1 MSLRFFISPL
11 LEGCPKGGVSKC
23 FKTILIIYESAV
35 FLSAFCNIFHFLR
48 IIDKLKNYKMEKR
61 NIGKLIAGVVII
73 AFVFVAALMFGLPR
87 YNVWQQ
93 EMAGK
98 AEMAKAEQ
106 NRRILVEEA
115 KAKLEAEKLNAQA
128 EIERAKGMAEAM
140 KLENGTLSETYN
152 QYLFIRTLEKLADKG
167 DLPQIIYVP
176 TNGMVP
182 VMDVS
187 KKSPVKQMQ
196 E

>member
-1 MSLRFFISPL
+1 MKVIISFL
-11 LEGCPKGGVSKC
+11 
-23 FKTILIIYESAV
+23 ILSAV
-35 FLSAFCNIFHFLR
+35 
-48 IIDKLKNYKMEKR
+48 IILT
-61 NIGKLIAGVVII
+61 
-73 AFVFVAALMFGLPR
+73 LMFGLPT

-106 NRRILVEEA
+106 NRKILVEEA
-115 KAKLEAEKLNAQA
+115 KARLEAEKLNAQA

-140 KLENGTLSETYN
+140 TIENGTLSETYN
-152 QYLFIRTLEKLADKG
+152 QYLFIRTLEKLGDKG

-176 TNGMVP
+176 ANGLLP
-182 VMDVS
+182 VMDI
-187 KKSPVKQMQ
+187 KTKLRG

>member
-1 MSLRFFISPL
+1 
-11 LEGCPKGGVSKC
+11 
-23 FKTILIIYESAV
+23 
-35 FLSAFCNIFHFLR
+35 
-48 IIDKLKNYKMEKR
+48 MEKR
-61 NIGKLIAGVVII
+61 NVGKLVIGSVLVMFIIVVT
-73 AFVFVAALMFGLPR
+73 LMFGLPV

-140 KLENGTLSETYN
+140 KVENGTLSETYN

-167 DLPQIIYVP
+167 DLPQIIYLP
-176 TNGMVP
+176 SNGMIP
-182 VMDVS
+182 VMDVA
-187 KKSPVKQMQ
+187 KK
-196 E
+196 

>member
-1 MSLRFFISPL
+1 MTPQKIIIPA
-11 LEGCPKGGVSKC
+11 
-23 FKTILIIYESAV
+23 ILIIVIA
-35 FLSAFCNIFHFLR
+35 
-48 IIDKLKNYKMEKR
+48 II
-61 NIGKLIAGVVII
+61 
-73 AFVFVAALMFGLPR
+73 ALMFGLPR

-115 KAKLEAEKLNAQA
+115 KARLEAEKLNAAA

-140 KLENGTLSETYN
+140 KLENGTLSSTYN

-167 DLPQIIYVP
+167 SLPQIIYVP
-176 TNGMVP
+176 SQGLTP
-182 VMDVS
+182 VMDIS
-187 KKSPVKQMQ
+187 KTLPAVPKP
-196 E
+196 

>member
-1 MSLRFFISPL
+1 MSNKVQI
-11 LEGCPKGGVSKC
+11 KGSAVIA
-23 FKTILIIYESAV
+23 ILIIG
-35 FLSAFCNIFHFLR
+35 L
-48 IIDKLKNYKMEKR
+48 
-61 NIGKLIAGVVII
+61 IG
-73 AFVFVAALMFGLPR
+73 VAALMFGLPV

-128 EIERAKGMAEAM
+128 EIERARGMAEAM
-140 KLENGTLSETYN
+140 KVENGTLNETYN

-167 DLPQIIYVP
+167 SLPQIIYLP
-176 TNGMVP
+176 SEGMIP
-182 VMDVS
+182 VMDLNKTS
-187 KKSPVKQMQ
+187 RNPN
-196 E
+196 

>member
-1 MSLRFFISPL
+1 MNAIKIFIPAAL
-11 LEGCPKGGVSKC
+11 FV
-23 FKTILIIYESAV
+23 LI
-35 FLSAFCNIFHFLR
+35 
-48 IIDKLKNYKMEKR
+48 
-61 NIGKLIAGVVII
+61 VII
-73 AFVFVAALMFGLPR
+73 ALMWGLPR

-115 KAKLEAEKLNAQA
+115 KARLEAEKLNAAA

-140 KLENGTLSETYN
+140 RVENGTLSPTYN

-167 DLPQIIYVP
+167 SLPQIIYIP
-176 TNGMVP
+176 SEGLTP
-182 VMDVS
+182 VMDLNRALP
-187 KKSPVKQMQ
+187 KK
-196 E
+196 

>member
-1 MSLRFFISPL
+1 
-11 LEGCPKGGVSKC
+11 
-23 FKTILIIYESAV
+23 
-35 FLSAFCNIFHFLR
+35 
-48 IIDKLKNYKMEKR
+48 MEKKGV
-61 NIGKLIAGVVII
+61 GKIVFGIVTLVIVLIA
-73 AFVFVAALMFGLPR
+73 AMMFGLPR

-128 EIERAKGMAEAM
+128 EIERARGMAEAM
-140 KLENGTLSETYN
+140 KVENGTLSETYN
-152 QYLFIRTLEKLADKG
+152 QYLFIRTLEKIADKG

-176 TNGMVP
+176 SNGLLP
-182 VMDVS
+182 VMDIN
-187 KKSPVKQMQ
+187 KSSTAISN
-196 E
+196 

>member
-1 MSLRFFISPL
+1 MKNTKPI
-11 LEGCPKGGVSKC
+11 GIIIGAVV
-23 FKTILIIYESAV
+23 LII
-35 FLSAFCNIFHFLR
+35 
-48 IIDKLKNYKMEKR
+48 II
-61 NIGKLIAGVVII
+61 
-73 AFVFVAALMFGLPR
+73 LMFGLPL

-106 NRRILVEEA
+106 NRKILIEEA
-115 KAKLEAEKLNAQA
+115 RARLEAEKLNAQA

-140 KLENGTLSETYN
+140 KLENGTLNSTYN

-167 DLPQIIYVP
+167 DLPQIIYMP
-176 TNGMVP
+176 AEGLVP
-182 VMDVS
+182 VLDVNHS
-187 KKSPVKQMQ
+187 KKTV

>member
-1 MSLRFFISPL
+1 MSKVQVKGSTIIGL
-11 LEGCPKGGVSKC
+11 LIVGLIGVM
-23 FKTILIIYESAV
+23 V
-35 FLSAFCNIFHFLR
+35 
-48 IIDKLKNYKMEKR
+48 
-61 NIGKLIAGVVII
+61 
-73 AFVFVAALMFGLPR
+73 LMFGLPV

-140 KLENGTLSETYN
+140 QVENGTLNETYN

-167 DLPQIIYVP
+167 SLPQIIYLP
-176 TNGMVP
+176 SEGMIP
-182 VMDVS
+182 VMDLNKTS
-187 KKSPVKQMQ
+187 KNPN
-196 E
+196 

>member
-1 MSLRFFISPL
+1 MSNKIQI
-11 LEGCPKGGVSKC
+11 KGSAVIA
-23 FKTILIIYESAV
+23 ILIIG
-35 FLSAFCNIFHFLR
+35 L
-48 IIDKLKNYKMEKR
+48 
-61 NIGKLIAGVVII
+61 IG
-73 AFVFVAALMFGLPR
+73 VAALMFGLPV

-128 EIERAKGMAEAM
+128 EIERARGMAEAM
-140 KLENGTLSETYN
+140 KVENGTLNETYN

-167 DLPQIIYVP
+167 SLPQIIYLP
-176 TNGMVP
+176 SEGMIP
-182 VMDVS
+182 VMDLN
-187 KKSPVKQMQ
+187 KNYK
-196 E
+196 

>member
-1 MSLRFFISPL
+1 MKTKIPFVSIS
-11 LEGCPKGGVSKC
+11 V
-23 FKTILIIYESAV
+23 AV
-35 FLSAFCNIFHFLR
+35 VLV
-48 IIDKLKNYKMEKR
+48 
-61 NIGKLIAGVVII
+61 IAVM
-73 AFVFVAALMFGLPR
+73 MFGLPM

-106 NRRILVEEA
+106 NRKILVEEA
-115 KAKLEAEKLNAQA
+115 KARLEAEKLNAQA

-140 KLENGTLSETYN
+140 KIENGTLNSVYN

-167 DLPQIIYVP
+167 NLPQIIYMP
-176 TNGMVP
+176 SEGLIP

-187 KKSPVKQMQ
+187 KKKKWSHLLWSLEHRV
-196 E
+196 

>member
-1 MSLRFFISPL
+1 MSNKIQI
-11 LEGCPKGGVSKC
+11 KGSAVIA
-23 FKTILIIYESAV
+23 ILIIG
-35 FLSAFCNIFHFLR
+35 L
-48 IIDKLKNYKMEKR
+48 
-61 NIGKLIAGVVII
+61 IG
-73 AFVFVAALMFGLPR
+73 VAALMFGLPV

-128 EIERAKGMAEAM
+128 EIERARGMAEAM
-140 KLENGTLSETYN
+140 RVENGTLNETYN

-167 DLPQIIYVP
+167 SLPQIIYLP
-176 TNGMVP
+176 SEGMIP
-182 VMDVS
+182 VMDLNKTS
-187 KKSPVKQMQ
+187 RNPN
-196 E
+196 

>member
-1 MSLRFFISPL
+1 MSNKIQI
-11 LEGCPKGGVSKC
+11 KGSAVIA
-23 FKTILIIYESAV
+23 ILIIG
-35 FLSAFCNIFHFLR
+35 L
-48 IIDKLKNYKMEKR
+48 
-61 NIGKLIAGVVII
+61 IGVS
-73 AFVFVAALMFGLPR
+73 ALMFGLPV

-128 EIERAKGMAEAM
+128 EIERARGMAEAM
-140 KLENGTLSETYN
+140 RVENGTLNETYN

-167 DLPQIIYVP
+167 SLPQIIYLP
-176 TNGMVP
+176 SEGMIP
-182 VMDVS
+182 VMDLNKNS
-187 KKSPVKQMQ
+187 K
-196 E
+196 